1 MNPTGEPH
9 TGGQAMT
16 VDEMCDFLKSHFD
29 GEKEVAAM
37 DFYGNVGFD
46 VKITEVS
53 GIVLITARRK

>member
-1 MNPTGEPH
+1 MK
-9 TGGQAMT
+9 

-29 GEKEVAAM
+29 GEKAVASM

>member
-1 MNPTGEPH
+1 
-9 TGGQAMT
+9 MT
-16 VDEMCDFLKSHFD
+16 VDEMCDFLKKHFD
-29 GEKEVAAM
+29 GEKTVAAM

>member
-1 MNPTGEPH
+1 
-9 TGGQAMT
+9 MT
-16 VDEMCDFLKSHFD
+16 VDEMCEFLKAYFD

-37 DFYGNVGFD
+37 DFYGNVEFD

>member
-1 MNPTGEPH
+1 MTGVRH

-16 VDEMCDFLKSHFD
+16 VDDMCDFLKTHFD
-29 GEKEVAAM
+29 GEKEVALM

>member
-1 MNPTGEPH
+1 
-9 TGGQAMT
+9 MT
-16 VDEMCDFLKSHFD
+16 VDDMCDFLKTHSD

-37 DFYGNVGFD
+37 DFYGNVGLD